1 MAEKTPET
9 TIAARTAEAEFAVKP
24 FAAGLSSS
32 ALAASPGYAR
42 TTTCSGNHPIG
53 LDQGFRTANKKPNAE
68 RGAGKDLFARTFHEF
83 SRWTH
88 EEYHAHFIER
98 LPHRLLQA
106 AAELN
111 PQLKS
116 CRGFGELHDLF
127 ASVRGRRWNNPEL
140 YPFLNYLN
148 MPSNEMKAPAFLQS
162 AVDALRIHVG
172 LDSVRAVAEP
182 PVTFWRLRDPSA
194 AVFREICTSATVS
207 VFGQG
212 RGYLHGVMRKVEDVS
227 AHERE
232 AEPFPIVYRPY
243 PHLFDDID
251 PQLYWGHGCQLETK
265 QLWRLAKEA
274 VRVISSYSTEL
285 AAGFCREIS
294 TVAFLAP
301 KPGTGEFG
309 SFSKRN
315 FYIGG
320 IFVSIAGP
328 ISVAEQF
335 IHEYYHQTIWPWW
348 MIEPPTDLPADDQI
362 IVSPITG
369 RPRSLLSMIQGLLI
383 NYSLIDYYRFILSP
397 PQSSDLEGDQRERA
411 KARLATIEGGMGA
424 LLVALKGAL
433 SQRPHCGAIVEFI
446 ASRAAM

>member
-1 MAEKTPET
+1 MAILPADLKEKTMEEKKPET
-9 TIAARTAEAEFAVKP
+9 GIAVGTAETQFTVKP
-24 FAAGLSSS
+24 FAAGLVSF
-32 ALAASPGYAR
+32 ALAASPGKGRMA
-42 TTTCSGNHPIG
+42 TCSGNHPIG
-53 LDQGFRTANKKPNAE
+53 LDQSFRTANKKLNAE
-68 RGAGKDLFARTFHEF
+68 RGATKDLFARTFNEF

-88 EEYHAHFIER
+88 EEYHANFIER

-106 AAELN
+106 AADLN
-111 PQLKS
+111 PELKS
-116 CRGFGELHDLF
+116 CRGFGELQDLF
-127 ASVRGRRWNNPEL
+127 ASVRSRRWSNPEL
-140 YPFLNYLN
+140 YPFLNYMN
-148 MPSNEMKAPAFLQS
+148 IPSNEINIPTFLQS

-172 LDSVRAVAEP
+172 LDTLRPVAKP
-182 PVTFWRLRDPSA
+182 PVKFWRLRYPAS
-194 AVFREICTSATVS
+194 AVFQDLR
-207 VFGQG
+207 
-212 RGYLHGVMRKVEDVS
+212 GVMSKVEDVS
-227 AHERE
+227 LHELE

-243 PHLFDDID
+243 PNLFDDID
-251 PQLYWGHGCQLETK
+251 RRLYRGDGCQLETK

-274 VRVISSYSTEL
+274 LRVISSYSTDL

-301 KPGTGEFG
+301 QPGDRDFG

-320 IFVSIAGP
+320 IFVSIADP

-335 IHEYYHQTIWPWW
+335 IHEYYHQTIWRWW

-369 RPRSLLSMIQGLLI
+369 RPRPLLSMIQGLLI

-397 PQSSDLEGDQRERA
+397 AELRYHDEDQRERA
-411 KARLATIEGGMGA
+411 KARLSKIEGGIGA

-433 SQRPHCGAIVEFI
+433 SGRPHCGAIVEFI
-446 ASRAAM
+446 ASTAAI